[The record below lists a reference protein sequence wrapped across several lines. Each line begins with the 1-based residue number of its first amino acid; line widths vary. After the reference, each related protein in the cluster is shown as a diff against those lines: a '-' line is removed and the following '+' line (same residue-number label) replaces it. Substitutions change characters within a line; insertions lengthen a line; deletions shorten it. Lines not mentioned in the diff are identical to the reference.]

1 MIEVKNISKE
11 YIDDSGFK
19 NIILKNV
26 SLSISSEKITSV
38 IASNGSGKS
47 TLLKIISGLE
57 NATHGEV
64 IKNENQKIVYIP
76 SQPSSFPWLN
86 VEENISIGLLKKDTT
101 EIKSIIKF
109 VGLEGYESFHPNNKS
124 YGFRFR
130 IALARSLAHHP
141 AAILLDEPFNQMDL
155 KTKKEIL
162 LLIRE
167 TQNTLK
173 STFLLATTN
182 ITEALFLSDN
192 IYLMKKNPGEI
203 ISDLFVD
210 LPKERNELIYDS
222 EKFIQL
228 RSQIEKSFKKIDSQK
243 LFNLSI

>member
-11 YIDDSGFK
+11 YIDESGFK

-38 IASNGSGKS
+38 IAPSCSGKS

-57 NATHGEV
+57 NTTHGEV
-64 IKNENQKIVYIP
+64 IKNGNQKIVYIP

-86 VEENISIGLLKKDTT
+86 VEKNISLGLLKIDPSK
-101 EIKSIIKF
+101 IKSIIRF
-109 VGLEGYESFHPNNKS
+109 VGLEGYETFYPNNKS

-130 IALARSLAHHP
+130 IALARSLAHYP
-141 AAILLDEPFNQMDL
+141 AAILLDEPFNQMDFQ
-155 KTKKEIL
+155 TKKEIL

-167 TQNTLK
+167 AQNTLK
-173 STFLLATTN
+173 TTFLLATTN

-203 ISDLFVD
+203 ISDLIVD
-210 LPKERNELIYDS
+210 LPKERNELIFNS

-228 RSQIEKSFKKIDSQK
+228 RSQIEKSFKKINSQK
-243 LFNLSI
+243 LLNLSI

>member
-1 MIEVKNISKE
+1 MIEVKNIFKE
-11 YIDDSGFK
+11 YIDINGFK

-26 SLSISSEKITSV
+26 SLNIPSEKITSV
-38 IASNGSGKS
+38 IAPGGSGKS
-47 TLLKIISGLE
+47 ILLKIISGLE
-57 NATHGEV
+57 LSTSGEV
-64 IKNENQKIVYIP
+64 IKGREQKIVYIP
-76 SQPSSFPWLN
+76 SKLSSFPWLN
-86 VEENISIGLLKKDTT
+86 VEENISLGLLEKDATK
-101 EIKSIIKF
+101 IKSIIRF

-130 IALARSLAHHP
+130 IALARSLAHNP
-141 AAILLDEPFNQMDL
+141 EAILLDEPFNQMDNQ
-155 KTKKEIL
+155 TKKEIM

-173 STFLLATTN
+173 TTFFLATTN
-182 ITEALFLSDN
+182 ITEALFLSDH

-203 ISDLFVD
+203 ISDLLVD

-222 EKFIQL
+222 DKFIQL
-228 RSQIEKSFKKIDSQK
+228 RSQIEKSFKNIDSQK

>member
-11 YIDDSGFK
+11 YKDVNGFK

-38 IASNGSGKS
+38 IAPSGSGKS

-57 NATHGEV
+57 HTTHGEV
-64 IKNENQKIVYIP
+64 IKNENQKIIYIP

-86 VEENISIGLLKKDTT
+86 VEENISLGLLIKDPTK
-101 EIKSIIKF
+101 IKSIIRF

-141 AAILLDEPFNQMDL
+141 AVILLDEPFNQMDL

-162 LLIRE
+162 LLIQE
-167 TQNTLK
+167 AQNTLK
-173 STFLLATTN
+173 TTFLLATTN
-182 ITEALFLSDN
+182 ITEALFLSDK

-203 ISDLFVD
+203 ISDLLVE

>member
-11 YIDDSGFK
+11 YKDVNGFK
-19 NIILKNV
+19 NIVLKNV

-38 IASNGSGKS
+38 IAPSGSGKS

-57 NATHGEV
+57 HATHGEV
-64 IKNENQKIVYIP
+64 IKNENQKIIYIP

-86 VEENISIGLLKKDTT
+86 VEENILLGLLKKDPSK
-101 EIKSIIKF
+101 IKSVIKF
-109 VGLEGYESFHPNNKS
+109 VGLEGYDSFHPNNKS

-141 AAILLDEPFNQMDL
+141 TAILLDEPFNQMDPQ
-155 KTKKEIL
+155 TKKEIL

-173 STFLLATTN
+173 TTFLLATTN
-182 ITEALFLSDN
+182 ITEALFLSDK
-192 IYLMKKNPGEI
+192 IYLMKKSPGENI
-203 ISDLFVD
+203 ADLMVD
-210 LPKERNELIYDS
+210 LPKERNESVIDS

-228 RSQIEKSFKKIDSQK
+228 SSQIEKSFKNIDSQK

>member
-11 YIDDSGFK
+11 YIDDNGFK

-38 IASNGSGKS
+38 IAPSGSGKS
-47 TLLKIISGLE
+47 TLLKTISGLE
-57 NATHGEV
+57 HATHGEV

-86 VEENISIGLLKKDTT
+86 VEENISLGLLEKDAT
-101 EIKSIIKF
+101 EIKSMIRF
-109 VGLEGYESFHPNNKS
+109 VGLEGYESFYPNNKS

-130 IALARSLAHHP
+130 IALARSLAQQP
-141 AAILLDEPFNQMDL
+141 EAILLDEPFNQMDNQ
-155 KTKKEIL
+155 TKKEIM

-167 TQNTLK
+167 TQNTLQT
-173 STFLLATTN
+173 TFLLATTN
-182 ITEALFLSDN
+182 ITEALFLSDH

-203 ISDLFVD
+203 ISDLLVD

-222 EKFIQL
+222 DKFIQL
-228 RSQIEKSFKKIDSQK
+228 RSQIEKSFKNIDSQK

>member
-1 MIEVKNISKE
+1 
-11 YIDDSGFK
+11 
-19 NIILKNV
+19 
-26 SLSISSEKITSV
+26 
-38 IASNGSGKS
+38 
-47 TLLKIISGLE
+47 
-57 NATHGEV
+57 V
-64 IKNENQKIVYIP
+64 IKNENQKIIYIP

-86 VEENISIGLLKKDTT
+86 VEENISLGLLIKDSSK
-101 EIKSIIKF
+101 IKSIIRF

-141 AAILLDEPFNQMDL
+141 AVILLDEPFNQMDL

-162 LLIRE
+162 LLIQE
-167 TQNTLK
+167 AQNTLK
-173 STFLLATTN
+173 TTFLLATTN
-182 ITEALFLSDN
+182 ITEALFLSDK

-203 ISDLFVD
+203 ISDLLVE
-210 LPKERNELIYDS
+210 LPKERNELIIDS

>member
-11 YIDDSGFK
+11 YADDNGFK
-19 NIILKNV
+19 NVILKDV
-26 SLSISSEKITSV
+26 SLNIPSEKITSV
-38 IASNGSGKS
+38 IAPNGSGKS
-47 TLLKIISGLE
+47 LLLKIISGLE
-57 NATHGEV
+57 QATSGEV
-64 IKNENQKIVYIP
+64 INSRDRKIVYIP

-86 VEENISIGLLKKDTT
+86 VEENISLGLQKKDSS

-109 VGLEGYESFHPNNKS
+109 VGLEGYELFYPNNKS

-130 IALARSLAHHP
+130 IALARSLAHNP
-141 AAILLDEPFNQMDL
+141 AAILLDEPFHQMDL
-155 KTKKEIL
+155 QTKKEIL
-162 LLIRE
+162 LLILE
-167 TQNTLK
+167 AQNTFK
-173 STFLLATTN
+173 TTFLLATTN

-192 IYLMKKNPGEI
+192 IYLMKKSPGEI
-203 ISDLFVD
+203 ISDLPVD
-210 LPKERNELIYDS
+210 LPKERNELIFDS

>member
-11 YIDDSGFK
+11 YVDINGSK

-38 IASNGSGKS
+38 IAPSGSGKS

-57 NATHGEV
+57 PASSGEV
-64 IKNENQKIVYIP
+64 RTEKKNIVYIT

-86 VEENISIGLLKKDTT
+86 VEENISLGLLKKDVT
-101 EIKSIIKF
+101 EIKSIIRF
-109 VGLEGYESFHPNNKS
+109 VGLEGYESFHPNNNS

-130 IALARSLAHHP
+130 IALARSLAHQP
-141 AAILLDEPFNQMDL
+141 EAILLDEPFNQMDNQ
-155 KTKKEIL
+155 TKKEIL

-167 TQNTLK
+167 ARNTLK

-203 ISDLFVD
+203 ISDLLVD

-228 RSQIEKSFKKIDSQK
+228 RSQIEKSFKNIDSQK

>member
-26 SLSISSEKITSV
+26 SLNIPSEKITSV
-38 IASNGSGKS
+38 IAPGGSGKS

-57 NATHGEV
+57 LATSGEV
-64 IKNENQKIVYIP
+64 IKERDQKIVYIP

-86 VEENISIGLLKKDTT
+86 VEENISLGLLKKDVT
-101 EIKSIIKF
+101 EIKSIIRF

-130 IALARSLAHHP
+130 IALARSLGHQP
-141 AAILLDEPFNQMDL
+141 EAILLDEPFNQMDNQ
-155 KTKKEIL
+155 TKKEIM

-182 ITEALFLSDN
+182 ITEALFLSDK
-192 IYLMKKNPGEI
+192 IYLMKKDPGEI
-203 ISDLFVD
+203 IFDHMVD
-210 LPKERNELIYDS
+210 LPQKRDESIYDS

>member
-11 YIDDSGFK
+11 YKDVNGFK
-19 NIILKNV
+19 NIVLKNV

-38 IASNGSGKS
+38 IAPSGSGKS

-57 NATHGEV
+57 HATHGEV

-76 SQPSSFPWLN
+76 SQSFSFPWLN
-86 VEENISIGLLKKDTT
+86 VEENISLGLLKKDPSK
-101 EIKSIIKF
+101 IKSVIKF
-109 VGLEGYESFHPNNKS
+109 VGLEGYDSFHPHNKS

-141 AAILLDEPFNQMDL
+141 SAILLDEPFNQMDL
-155 KTKKEIL
+155 QTKKEIL

-167 TQNTLK
+167 TQNALK
-173 STFLLATTN
+173 TTFLLATTN
-182 ITEALFLSDN
+182 ITEALFLSDK
-192 IYLMKKNPGEI
+192 IFLMKKSPGEVI
-203 ISDLFVD
+203 ADLLVD
-210 LPKERNELIYDS
+210 IPKERNESIIDS

-228 RSQIEKSFKKIDSQK
+228 SSLIEKSFKKNDSQK

>member
-26 SLSISSEKITSV
+26 SLNIPSEKITSV
-38 IASNGSGKS
+38 IAPGGSGKS

-57 NATHGEV
+57 LATSGEV
-64 IKNENQKIVYIP
+64 VKERDQKIVYIP

-86 VEENISIGLLKKDTT
+86 VEENISLGLLKKDVT
-101 EIKSIIKF
+101 EIKSIIRF

-130 IALARSLAHHP
+130 IALARSLAHQP
-141 AAILLDEPFNQMDL
+141 EAILLDEPFNQMDNQ
-155 KTKKEIL
+155 TKKEIM

-182 ITEALFLSDN
+182 ITEALFLSDK
-192 IYLMKKNPGEI
+192 IYLMKKDPGEI
-203 ISDLFVD
+203 IFDHMVD
-210 LPKERNELIYDS
+210 LPQKRDESIYDS

>member
-11 YIDDSGFK
+11 YVDDSGFK

-26 SLSISSEKITSV
+26 SLNIPSEKITSV
-38 IASNGSGKS
+38 IAPCGSGKS

-64 IKNENQKIVYIP
+64 IKNGNQKIVYIP

-86 VEENISIGLLKKDTT
+86 VEENISLGLHKKDSTK
-101 EIKSIIKF
+101 IKSIIGF

-130 IALARSLAHHP
+130 ITLARSLAHHP
-141 AAILLDEPFNQMDL
+141 SVILLDEPFFQMDVQ
-155 KTKKEIL
+155 TKMEIL
-162 LLIRE
+162 FLIHE
-167 TQNTLK
+167 TQITFK
-173 STFLLATTN
+173 TTFLLATTN
-182 ITEALFLSDN
+182 ITEALFLSEK
-192 IYLMKKNPGEI
+192 IYLMKKDPGEI
-203 ISDLFVD
+203 IADHMVD
-210 LPKERNELIYDS
+210 LPQKRDDSIYDS

-228 RSQIEKSFKKIDSQK
+228 RSHIEKSFKKIDSQK

>member
-11 YIDDSGFK
+11 YTDDSGFK
-19 NIILKNV
+19 KIILKNV
-26 SLSISSEKITSV
+26 SLDISYEKITSV
-38 IASNGSGKS
+38 IAPSGSGKS

-64 IKNENQKIVYIP
+64 IKNGDQKIIYIP
-76 SQPSSFPWLN
+76 SQSYSFPWLN
-86 VEENISIGLLKKDTT
+86 VEENISFGLHKKDSTK
-101 EIKSIIKF
+101 IQSIISF

-141 AAILLDEPFNQMDL
+141 TAILLDEPFYQMDVQ
-155 KTKKEIL
+155 TKKEIL
-162 LLIRE
+162 FLIRE
-167 TQNTLK
+167 TQNTYK
-173 STFLLATTN
+173 TTFLLATTN
-182 ITEALFLSDN
+182 ITEALFLSEK
-192 IYLMKKNPGEI
+192 IYLMKKDPGEI
-203 ISDLFVD
+203 IVDQMVD
-210 LPKERNELIYDS
+210 LPQKRDDSIYDS

-228 RSQIEKSFKKIDSQK
+228 RLQIEKSFKKKDSQK